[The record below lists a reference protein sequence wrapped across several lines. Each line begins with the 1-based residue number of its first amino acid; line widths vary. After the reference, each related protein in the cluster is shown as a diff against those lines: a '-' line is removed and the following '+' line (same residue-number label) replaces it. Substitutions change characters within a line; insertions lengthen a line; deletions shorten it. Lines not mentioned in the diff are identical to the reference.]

1 MCKLSSN
8 SIQNCDSRSDDRTHT
23 QRETDRQTDTDA
35 SDPMLCYSNGTDKF
49 LCLVTVLVD
58 HHASARRDPTLLLRV
73 LAVLGLYMYATSSH
87 FVIIIA
93 LYIDTSPAK
102 VDSVEIIE
110 KNQFMTLSTAIV
122 HCVTHRKQ
130 QK

>member
-1 MCKLSSN
+1 M
-8 SIQNCDSRSDDRTHT
+8 I
-23 QRETDRQTDTDA
+23 
-35 SDPMLCYSNGTDKF
+35 
-49 LCLVTVLVD
+49 TVLVD

-73 LAVLGLYMYATSSH
+73 LAVLGLYATSSH